1 MLLVQDID
9 RIEPRPNKNYFIL
22 LAEPNREMTA
32 QANLIIR
39 KVPFYL
45 PTIFRAARLPG
56 RKHLKGCDHPDI
68 PMPLFP
74 RTIFV
79 AEDVISRCLPL
90 IRTAPGMLANP
101 FMKFGE
107 TYAVLHPVGM
117 ATVVAIESG
126 EREKYFSRKR
136 KRGAPAWMPEI
147 GAEVSVLL
155 DEVLGGMRGKVSDV
169 DDKGRITILTEIM
182 KRTVRVKVT
191 ANQIEP
197 V

>member
-1 MLLVQDID
+1 MLVQEID
-9 RIEPRPNKNYFIL
+9 RIEPRADENYFAML
-22 LAEPNREMTA
+22 TEPNREMTA

-39 KVPFYL
+39 HVPLYL
-45 PTIFRAARLPG
+45 PTIFRPG
-56 RKHLKGCDHPDI
+56 RLSPKLQAVRADRPDI

-74 RTIFV
+74 RTIFIAV
-79 AEDVISRCLPL
+79 DVVEKQLGQ
-90 IRTAPGMLANP
+90 IRSSPGMLSQP

-107 TYAVLHPVGM
+107 QFAILRPIGM
-117 ATVVAIESG
+117 AIIVAIEAK

-136 KRGAPAWMPEI
+136 KIGAPKWLPEV
-147 GAEVSVLL
+147 GDQVQFML
-155 DEVLGGMRGKVSDV
+155 DEILGGLSGEVSDV

-182 KRTVRVKVT
+182 KRTVRVHAT